1 MGREAR
7 EEAERQKALQQA
19 GYQKKLE
26 YIEEGK
32 KNKKEKMVCLYICET
47 PVKCVMSLSRETRS
61 GY

>member
-32 KNKKEKMVCLYICET
+32 KNKKEKMVCLYIWEY
-47 PVKCVMSLSRETRS
+47 P
-61 GY
+61 